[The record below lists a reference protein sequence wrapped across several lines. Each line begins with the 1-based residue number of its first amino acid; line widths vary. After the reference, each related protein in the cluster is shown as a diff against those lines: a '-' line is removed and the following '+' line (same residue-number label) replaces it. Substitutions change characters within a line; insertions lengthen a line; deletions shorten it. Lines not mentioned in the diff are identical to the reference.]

1 MERWDP
7 QSNFRA
13 QILHN
18 YGRKIWLASLGIA
31 YEFNR
36 CDTPIPLFNPDIE
49 QQVEISPTL
58 LHLSHTIAHDYL
70 HPSFYIDSAPISHM
84 SKHFWNS
91 STSYYK
97 HLLSAPNLHPQ
108 ILRTIQ
114 RYMLKMPC
122 SCFSGLDVEISRAL
136 EFTQS
141 NNNQH
146 HGIFICSHIISL
158 KPLTRALCFSFES
171 KCNYSKELSHKRQF
185 KNLSFSLAR
194 GHQNM
199 GCCNFIDN
207 QLAPDSHLLFAT
219 EKCSA

>member
-1 MERWDP
+1 M
-7 QSNFRA
+7 
-13 QILHN
+13 
-18 YGRKIWLASLGIA
+18 
-31 YEFNR
+31 
-36 CDTPIPLFNPDIE
+36 
-49 QQVEISPTL
+49 
-58 LHLSHTIAHDYL
+58 
-70 HPSFYIDSAPISHM
+70 
-84 SKHFWNS
+84 
-91 STSYYK
+91 
-97 HLLSAPNLHPQ
+97 LSAPNLHPQ

-122 SCFSGLDVEISRAL
+122 SCFSGLDVKISRAL

-171 KCNYSKELSHKRQF
+171 KCNYSKELSRKRQF

-207 QLAPDSHLLFAT
+207 QLAPHSHLLLQL
-219 EKCSA
+219 KNVQPHS